1 MDKIEIKTET
11 GVHIIEHQELI
22 TYVQPQAL
30 YELLIHNLN
39 VGHVHKHSHANTHTQ
54 RSNILFFGV
63 HLILLSSISSVLLVS
78 K

>member
-1 MDKIEIKTET
+1 LDKIVIKTMT

-39 VGHVHKHSHANTHTQ
+39 VRHVHKHSHADTHKDLIFYFLGCTWFCCH
-54 RSNILFFGV
+54 LFIV
-63 HLILLSSISSVLLVS
+63 SSWSV
-78 K
+78 